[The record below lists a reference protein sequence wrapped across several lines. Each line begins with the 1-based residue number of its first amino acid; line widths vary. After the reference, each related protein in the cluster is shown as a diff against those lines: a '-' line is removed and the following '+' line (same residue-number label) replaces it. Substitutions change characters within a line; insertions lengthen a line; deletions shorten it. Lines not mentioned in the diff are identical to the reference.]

1 MTSKTIGVRE
11 LQGSI
16 EEVCEDV
23 ARMHVP
29 YVVTQGSEPQAVLV
43 PYAEFL
49 RFQKFQ
55 ASDVLPRFDRALA
68 RMAARN
74 AGFSDEEVAADVAA
88 ARDELPG

>member
-1 MTSKTIGVRE
+1 M
-11 LQGSI
+11 
-16 EEVCEDV
+16 
-23 ARMHVP
+23 
-29 YVVTQGSEPQAVLV
+29 LV

-49 RFQKFQ
+49 RFQQFQ

-68 RMAARN
+68 RLAERN